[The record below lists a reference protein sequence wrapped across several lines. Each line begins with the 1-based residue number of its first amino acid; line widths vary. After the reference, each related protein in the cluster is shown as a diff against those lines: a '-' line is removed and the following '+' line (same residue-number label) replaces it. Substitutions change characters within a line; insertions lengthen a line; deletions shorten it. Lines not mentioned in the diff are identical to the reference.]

1 MSRRSP
7 NSREISPHH
16 SKQLKSSG
24 RSVSPRKDSPV
35 IKEGKAKQ
43 RDPISREVSSPDD
56 DYDYKSNKCYS
67 SPRETAVQFDGKVNS
82 SPKISGLDDPSYSD
96 YETSQSLKHRS
107 KSPEKNGSSPLW
119 EGDLASNS
127 LVSSKMN
134 VVGVSPTR

>member
-1 MSRRSP
+1 MPRRSP

-16 SKQLKSSG
+16 SEQLKSSG

-43 RDPISREVSSPDD
+43 RDPISREVYSPDD
-56 DYDYKSNKCYS
+56 DYKSNKCYS

-96 YETSQSLKHRS
+96 YEKSQSLKHRS
-107 KSPEKNGSSPLW
+107 KSPEKNDASPLW

-127 LVSSKMN
+127 VVSSKMN
-134 VVGVSPTR
+134 VVSVSPTR